1 MTISRT
7 QSTDNKYVDKE
18 AIIESIK
25 PLLTSRVRTE
35 SFVGTLHYNGNIFW
49 TFWKNRLWD
58 PLRFITVQKDT
69 AATNLE
75 QWHSDTQLWGVKNS
89 LAFFFVYPKGAP
101 FD

>member
-35 SFVGTLHYNGNIFW
+35 SFVGTLHYNGNIFGLFERIDCRALLDLLQCKK
-49 TFWKNRLWD
+49 TL
-58 PLRFITVQKDT
+58 Q
-69 AATNLE
+69 
-75 QWHSDTQLWGVKNS
+75 QLI
-89 LAFFFVYPKGAP
+89 
-101 FD
+101 